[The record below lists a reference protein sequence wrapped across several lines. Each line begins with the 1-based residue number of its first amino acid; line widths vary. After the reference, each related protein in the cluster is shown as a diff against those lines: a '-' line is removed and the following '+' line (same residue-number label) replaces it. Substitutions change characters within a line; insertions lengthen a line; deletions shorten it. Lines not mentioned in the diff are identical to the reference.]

1 MAGGG
6 SELSSRISIENQNT
20 DDRLIFETVFRH
32 FKRHKVEISTAIKKT
47 FPFFEG
53 LRDRELITNKLYE
66 DCQDSCRNLVPVSR
80 VVYNVLSELEK
91 TFDLSLLEAVF
102 SEVNRQEYPD
112 LNHIYESFVKAIH
125 EKNNHEESNEEEREE
140 RPILPLS
147 LEQGTWENSCQ
158 GRNWCCRE
166 SSSYDGTTSPENAL
180 SDQLCETEQINA
192 KRKDTTSDQN
202 DALESQ
208 QANEQCAQ
216 ESEPAES
223 CEQVPI
229 QSYNGDARKET
240 PSPLPYEE
248 ENANLPNH
256 GFQIN
261 SCSVLLVDIKK
272 EKPFFNPEVEWQTQ
286 ARTDCNQAPDVIV
299 ISSED
304 SAESSD
310 GDVSPEPSTSALRT
324 ASDPWDI
331 ENISICSISN
341 RKRRISSGDTSE
353 LSNEDELQET
363 SSSVLRNGS
372 DTTDTGSNSTLG
384 KHSEKRRRKT
394 INTGPLKRGR
404 KKGPRIPRETNMDF
418 QLPELPVTCGEA
430 KGILYKEKMEKGTSE
445 KCIQDAYGKWFT
457 LREFEIEGNHEASK
471 KWKMSVRCGGWPL
484 KTLIQREFLLDPS
497 RKRKKPENSNECEV
511 CRRKTTLFSCNTCS
525 RFFHETCHIPPKGA
539 DRNPWSCI
547 FCKIKDLQE
556 RCPESQPCHQE
567 SDVLK
572 KLMLPKEKLTSQ
584 GLEKPMWLNK
594 IKKNLTMNIYHRVQE
609 FVRDMRLIFQNY
621 RVFCKNKKL
630 INLGLQLEAEFE
642 SDFKNVFGIQ
652 EISTNS
658 IRFEPIFYNVA
669 RF

>member
-20 DDRLIFETVFRH
+20 DDGLTETVFRH
-32 FKRHKVEISTAIKKT
+32 FKRYKVEISTAIKKT

-53 LRDRELITNKLYE
+53 LRDRELITNKMYE
-66 DCQDSCRNLVPVSR
+66 DCQDSCRNLVPVSK
-80 VVYNVLSELEK
+80 VVYNVLNELEK
-91 TFDLSLLEAVF
+91 TFDLLLLEAVF

-112 LNHIYESFVKAIH
+112 LNHIYESFVRAVH
-125 EKNNHEESNEEEREE
+125 EKVNHEESNEEEREE

-147 LEQGTWENSCQ
+147 LEQGTI
-158 GRNWCCRE
+158 
-166 SSSYDGTTSPENAL
+166 SPENAL
-180 SDQLCETEQINA
+180 SDHLCETEQINA

-216 ESEPAES
+216 ESEPAGS

-256 GFQIN
+256 GVQVN
-261 SCSVLLVDIKK
+261 SSSVLLADMKK

-310 GDVSPEPSTSALRT
+310 GDVSPEPSTSALRK

-331 ENISICSISN
+331 ENTSICSISN

-353 LSNEDELQET
+353 LSNEDEPKET
-363 SSSVLRNGS
+363 SSSVLGNGS

-384 KHSEKRRRKT
+384 KHSEKRS
-394 INTGPLKRGR
+394 
-404 KKGPRIPRETNMDF
+404 PRIPRETNVDF

-471 KWKMSVRCGGWPL
+471 NWKLSVRCGGWPL

-511 CRRKTTLFSCNTCS
+511 CRRKTMLFSCDTCS

-567 SDVLK
+567 SEVLK
-572 KLMLPKEKLTSQ
+572 KLMLPKEKVKCEFLLLKVYCSPKSSFFASEPYYTSQ

-594 IKKNLTMNIYHRVQE
+594 IKKNLAMNIYHRVQE

-621 RVFCKNKKL
+621 RAFCKNKKL

-658 IRFEPIFYNVA
+658 NRFEPIFYNVA